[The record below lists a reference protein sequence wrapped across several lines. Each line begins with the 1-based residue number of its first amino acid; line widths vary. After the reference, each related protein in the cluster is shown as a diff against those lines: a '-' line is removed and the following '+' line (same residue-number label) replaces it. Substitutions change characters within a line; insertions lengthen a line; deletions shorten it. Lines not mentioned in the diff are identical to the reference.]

1 MIDDFIKLSNDEGIF
16 CQVYDD
22 LKHIECSDPLLCV
35 WVKKEDLESFLN
47 TCYGNGLVVKVLFD
61 FSNKEEEQNG

>member
-16 CQVYDD
+16 CQVYND
-22 LKHIECSDPLLCV
+22 LKYIECSEPLLSV

-47 TCYGNGLVVKVLFD
+47 TCHSNGLIVRVLFD
-61 FSNKEEEQNG
+61 FSNKEEE